1 MRQCGG
7 SQASRGLQRREKRWV
22 WAVWVGKFGLTYKER
37 FIIRLPPEQ
46 VKCES
51 LQPLRLDLFQPN
63 GLEHLGGFKAVLRVG
78 GRIDALPHPSP
89 RASAGEERVLGS
101 LRAYLEDTRTAQLV

>member
-1 MRQCGG
+1 MVGAKPAEVFREGKGG
-7 SQASRGLQRREKRWV
+7 GFGLS
-22 WAVWVGKFGLTYKER
+22 GFGNFGLTYKER

-51 LQPLRLDLFQPN
+51 LQPLCLDLFQPN

-78 GRIDALPHPSP
+78 VKDRLS
-89 RASAGEERVLGS
+89 SSS
-101 LRAYLEDTRTAQLV
+101 LTLC